1 VKYRRLDI
9 TDFDEIDLVVGAEGF
24 DELDI
29 LCLGVGLDED
39 TDVSLDIH

>member
-1 VKYRRLDI
+1 M
-9 TDFDEIDLVVGAEGF
+9 VGAEGF

-39 TDVSLDIH
+39 TDVGLVDIRM